1 MKSVAMLAAQR
12 REPPPDPLV
21 EEVRVAMALNGG
33 VSLAVWMGGCAVELD
48 CARRAHVGHEQ
59 LGAVGQ
65 AVPDRT
71 VYHALC
77 SAFRRELVIDL
88 MSGSS
93 AGGINGALLAAAIH
107 SRRRLDPDYIREQ
120 WMSLGD
126 FGQLLR
132 RTSEPEPTSL
142 MDGAYFHA
150 SLRGIFEE
158 LLERAE
164 PAEHADR
171 LADEVKLD
179 ITTTDVEGEA
189 RRFRDEWGEDLV
201 ASEYRQRFRFRD
213 APDFTVDRLATAA
226 RSSASFPIA
235 FEPWRVG
242 AGELL
247 PEPAGERWVVDGG
260 LLDNAPIRAV
270 LDLIPSRGAD
280 REVKRFVCYMNADPT
295 VPPAQAGG
303 QAGPPL
309 PRVIGYVLNLPRN
322 ATFVDHLTAIERAMN
337 QGLLAGETELPLLAL
352 DRDALFATAG
362 GLLPAYRLRRRLASL
377 ADVLDQPS
385 LVEAAAQTLGQTQ
398 EVPWI
403 PVALE
408 APPAPAWGWGVGAA
422 RRVIHLVLD
431 LIRLALR
438 EATPGV
444 RAELLAARIELDGL
458 VAVLD
463 EIKAEVTGNADIRE
477 LVETLA
483 HGGDPGPVVRALH
496 DLMQDEGRDPAIRR
510 HLGAAA
516 AVALRISP
524 RLEHLEGVS
533 AGAAL
538 FGPGWGPELAQG
550 PLDEEL
556 FAAFLRRTLAVEVT
570 RRAFSADEDVESAQQ
585 LRFAQLTPCAPALLF
600 AAAPLDPGAPLWNTP
615 GAKLTGVKLAHFA
628 AFYRASWRANDYMW
642 GRLDAAVRVVD
653 MLVDAAR
660 ARQVAREHRG
670 PPPWELLADAL
681 LPHGGSP
688 DQHWLVAEV
697 IGESERPDEPLAARL
712 GAALRDDLCN
722 RDGSLTRTICA
733 RAAQL
738 EILAHELPVVVQSSA
753 ADTELGTAGEP
764 LDLPTAAP
772 WREAIERIRAGETFP
787 KRLGR
792 DDPDELASA
801 LALRTTTHAAFVGLA
816 AVRAAKLPLARILYM
831 VRAPL
836 LPVSGMVS
844 RTLIYRIAVVL
855 AYWAVAMYVAS
866 RLVTT
871 QSETPRLGALW
882 SWPTLATFVAAIG
895 VAAVVFVPALRAV
908 RASSASRR
916 WSQWAWAAALAAAGG
931 AVTLV
936 WALAGELEREQVLVQ
951 AGAEAPPTAL
961 VVLALAVALGLPV
974 ALPIPPIRKRVNA
987 LLAKPWG
994 GPVSLLL
1001 TLGPWLA
1008 MGAFS
1013 LFVLV
1018 DALSPFDGFRTTSAL
1033 LALAA
1038 APLLGLGYI
1047 AASGGVRHRA
1057 KAVAPQD

>member
-1 MKSVAMLAAQR
+1 MKSLAMLAAQR
-12 REPPPDPLV
+12 EEPPPDPLV

-59 LGAVGQ
+59 LGAAGQ

-77 SAFRRELVIDL
+77 AAFRRELVIDL

-107 SRRRLDPDYIREQ
+107 SRGRLDPDYIRDQ
-120 WMSLGD
+120 WMTLGD
-126 FGQLLR
+126 FGDLLR
-132 RTSEPEPTSL
+132 STSEPEPTSL
-142 MDGAYFHA
+142 MDGAYFHR
-150 SLRGIFEE
+150 SLRGIFEK
-158 LLERAE
+158 LLEGAE
-164 PAEHADR
+164 PAEHAER
-171 LADEVKLD
+171 LTDVVKLD

-201 ASEYRQRFRFRD
+201 ASEYRQRFEFRD
-213 APDFTVDRLATAA
+213 DGDFTVDRLATAA

-235 FEPWRVG
+235 FEPWKVG

-247 PEPAGERWVVDGG
+247 PEPAGDRWVVDGG

-270 LDLIPSRGAD
+270 LDLIPSRGAE
-280 REVKRFVCYMNADPT
+280 RQVKRFVCYMNADPT
-295 VPPAQAGG
+295 QPPAQAGG
-303 QAGPPL
+303 QAEPPL
-309 PRVIGYVLNLPRN
+309 ARVIGYVLNLPRN
-322 ATFVDHLTAIERAMN
+322 ATFVDHLTAIERAIN

-362 GLLPAYRLRRRLASL
+362 GLLPAYRRRRRLLSL

-385 LVEAAAQTLGQTQ
+385 LVEVAARTLGETH
-398 EVPWI
+398 ELPWI
-403 PVALE
+403 PSALE
-408 APPAPAWGWGVGAA
+408 PPPAPEWGWGVGAS

-438 EATPGV
+438 DATPEV
-444 RAELLAARIELDGL
+444 RAELFDARTELDSL
-458 VAVLD
+458 LAELD
-463 EIKAEVTGNADIRE
+463 EIRAEVAGNADIRE

-483 HGGDPGPVVRALH
+483 HGGDPAPVVNALH
-496 DLMQDEGRDPAIRR
+496 DLMQDERRDPALRR
-510 HLGAAA
+510 HVKAAA

-524 RLEHLEGVS
+524 RLEHLDGVS

-538 FGPGWGPELAQG
+538 FGPDWGPDLARR
-550 PLDEEL
+550 PLDEEM
-556 FAAFLRRTLAVEVT
+556 FTAFLRRTLAVEVT

-600 AAAPLDPGAPLWNTP
+600 AGQPLDPEAPVWRTP

-653 MLVDAAR
+653 LLVDAAR

-697 IGESERPDEPLAARL
+697 IGESERPDEPLAVWL
-712 GAALRDDLCN
+712 SETLRDDLCN
-722 RDGSLTRTICA
+722 GEGRLTRTICA

-738 EILAHELPVVVQSSA
+738 EILAHELPVVVRSSE
-753 ADTELGTAGEP
+753 ADTELGTAGKP

-772 WREAIERIRAGETFP
+772 WRPAIERIRGGETFP
-787 KRLGR
+787 TRLGR

-831 VRAPL
+831 LRAPL

-844 RTLIYRIAVVL
+844 RSLLYRLAVVL
-855 AYWAVAMYVAS
+855 AYWSVAMYVAS

-871 QSETPRLGALW
+871 EDETPRLGALW
-882 SWPTLATFVAAIG
+882 SWPTLATFVAAVG
-895 VAAVVFVPALRAV
+895 VAAVVFVPGLRAA
-908 RASSASRR
+908 RARSAGRR
-916 WSQWAWAAALAAAGG
+916 WSQLGWAAALAAAGG
-931 AVTLV
+931 AVALF

-974 ALPIPPIRKRVNA
+974 ALPLPPVRKRVNA

-994 GPVSLLL
+994 GPVSLVL
-1001 TLGPWLA
+1001 TLGPWVA
-1008 MGAFS
+1008 MGVFS

-1018 DALSPFDGFRTTSAL
+1018 DALSPFDGFRTTSAA
-1033 LALAA
+1033 LALVA

-1047 AASGGVRHRA
+1047 AASAGRRLRA
-1057 KAVAPQD
+1057 

>member
-1 MKSVAMLAAQR
+1 MMLAAQR
-12 REPPPDPLV
+12 QDPPLDPLV

-33 VSLAVWMGGCAVELD
+33 VSLAIWMGGCAVELD

-59 LGAVGQ
+59 LGAAG
-65 AVPDRT
+65 ATVPDRT
-71 VYHALC
+71 IYHALC

-107 SRRRLDPDYIREQ
+107 SRRRLDPDYVREQ

-126 FGQLLR
+126 FGRLLHK
-132 RTSEPEPTSL
+132 TSEPEPTSL
-142 MDGAYFHA
+142 MNGAYFHQ
-150 SLRGIFEE
+150 SLSAIFEE

-171 LADEVKLD
+171 LADDVKLD
-179 ITTTDVEGEA
+179 ITTTDVEGQS
-189 RRFRDEWGEDLV
+189 RRFRDEWGEELV
-201 ASEYRQRFRFRD
+201 ASEYRQRFEFRED
-213 APDFTVDRLATAA
+213 ADFTVERLATAA

-235 FEPWRVG
+235 FEPWKVG

-270 LDLIPSRGAD
+270 LDLIPSRAAE
-280 REVKRFVCYMNADPT
+280 RQVKRFVCYMNADPALA
-295 VPPAQAGG
+295 PAQAGEDD
-303 QAGPPL
+303 QPPL
-309 PRVIGYVLNLPRN
+309 PRVLGYVLNLPRN
-322 ATFVDHLTAIERAMN
+322 ATFVDHLTAIERAVN

-362 GLLPAYRLRRRLASL
+362 GLLPAYRLRRRLLSL

-385 LVEAAAQTLGQTQ
+385 LVEVAAQTLGQAH
-398 EVPWI
+398 ELPWI
-403 PVALE
+403 PATLE
-408 APPAPAWGWGVGAA
+408 PPGAPAWGWGVGAA

-438 EATPGV
+438 DASPDV
-444 RAELLAARIELDGL
+444 RTELFAARIELDGL
-458 VAVLD
+458 LAELD
-463 EIKAEVTGNADIRE
+463 EIRAEITDSADIRE
-477 LVETLA
+477 LVETLS
-483 HGGDPGPVVRALH
+483 HGGDPGPVVRALR
-496 DLMQDEGRDPAIRR
+496 DLMEDGRRDPALRR
-510 HLGAAA
+510 HVEAGA

-524 RLEHLEGVS
+524 RLQRLDGVS
-533 AGAAL
+533 AGIAL
-538 FGPGWGPELAQG
+538 FGSDWTPELARR

-600 AAAPLDPGAPLWNTP
+600 AATPLEPDGSMWNTP
-615 GAKLTGVKLAHFA
+615 DAKLTGVKLGHFA

-653 MLVDAAR
+653 LLVDTAR
-660 ARQVAREHRG
+660 ARQVAREHPG
-670 PPPWELLADAL
+670 PPPWELLAEGL
-681 LPHGGSP
+681 LPDGGSS
-688 DQHWLVAEV
+688 DQHWLVGEV
-697 IGESERPDEPLAARL
+697 LGETERAGEPLAAQLSER
-712 GAALRDDLCN
+712 LRDDLCN
-722 RDGSLTRTICA
+722 SDGRLTRTLCA

-738 EILAHELPVVVQSSA
+738 EILAHELPVVVQSSV
-753 ADTELGTAGEP
+753 ADTDLGTAGKP
-764 LDLPTAAP
+764 IDLPTAAP
-772 WREAIERIRAGETFP
+772 WRETIERIRSGDTFP
-787 KRLGR
+787 TRLGR

-816 AVRAAKLPLARILYM
+816 AVRTAKLPLARVLYM
-831 VRAPL
+831 LRAPL
-836 LPVSGMVS
+836 LPVAGLVS
-844 RTLIYRIAVVL
+844 RSLFYRLAVVL

-871 QSETPRLGALW
+871 KSETPRLGAFW
-882 SWPTLATFVAAIG
+882 SWPTLATYVAALG
-895 VAAVVFVPALRAV
+895 VAAVVVVPALRAV
-908 RASSASRR
+908 RASSAGRR
-916 WSQWAWAAALAAAGG
+916 WSQGAWAAALAAAGG
-931 AVTLV
+931 AVALV

-951 AGAEAPPTAL
+951 AGAEAPPTPL
-961 VVLALAVALGLPV
+961 VILALAVALGLPV

-987 LLAKPWG
+987 LLARPWG
-994 GPVSLLL
+994 GAVSLAL
-1001 TLGPWLA
+1001 TLGPWLV

-1018 DALSPFDGFRTTSAL
+1018 DALSPFDGFRTTSA
-1033 LALAA
+1033 ALGLVA
-1038 APLLGLGYI
+1038 APLLGVGYL
-1047 AASGGVRHRA
+1047 AASGRLRPHDASR
-1057 KAVAPQD
+1057 QRR